1 MKLGMYRLAV
11 ASLLATA
18 PASAWATYKTCVE
31 RVSIVKLATANYN
44 EDPSQWAVS
53 YIDDAGNEQL
63 IHSELSLQTKVGRA
77 TFDLLRD
84 AKIHGYLV
92 TFIRT
97 HQSSCIGDAGNWF
110 DAVTVD

>member
-1 MKLGMYRLAV
+1 MYRLAV
-11 ASLLATA
+11 AGLLVTA
-18 PASAWATYKTCVE
+18 SAPAWATNAACAE
-31 RVSIVKLATANYN
+31 SVSIVKLGTAYYA

-63 IHSELSLQTKVGRA
+63 IHSELSLQTKAGRA